1 MSSQNLNV
9 LLNRHLSLKE
19 ISPLSL
25 VIDSLAQSA
34 HPLIQEFVYK
44 SEAPVILLSF
54 ESKIKPA
61 WATYFLDCSEA
72 SQLSINSFVSEK
84 SNKTRKSLVII
95 ESLNYVPLDE
105 ITSFFTNLLRP
116 NNTTL
121 GIFHSNCPQIIPENY
136 PPGLTLLNY
145 MALSVFHIEPLKVP
159 DEEEL
164 ETSLARLIIPPNSY
178 SNSSSF
184 KLNFT
189 NKRKSGK
196 SLLHTFSVN
205 LELHEYELIT
215 EASSTE
221 ISELFDDLTT
231 FNLNTSNKQK
241 IAKELVEL
249 PFMEAQAELG
259 KMGGAIVYQFEKDD
273 DYDEEDP
280 YEDPF

>member
-1 MSSQNLNV
+1 M
-9 LLNRHLSLKE
+9 
-19 ISPLSL
+19 
-25 VIDSLAQSA
+25 
-34 HPLIQEFVYK
+34 
-44 SEAPVILLSF
+44 ILLSF

-72 SQLSINSFVSEK
+72 TQSSIKSFVSDNT
-84 SNKTRKSLVII
+84 SKTRKSLVII
-95 ESLNYVPLDE
+95 ESLNYVPPDE
-105 ITSFFTNLLRP
+105 ITSFFTDLLRP

-121 GIFHSNCPQIIPENY
+121 GIYHSNCPQISLENY

-145 MALSVFHIEPLKVP
+145 MALSVFHIEPHKVP

-164 ETSLARLIIPPNSY
+164 ETSLARLIIPPKPY
-178 SNSSSF
+178 SNSSLF

-196 SLLHTFSVN
+196 SLLHAFSVN